1 MTGTTR
7 ILLIR
12 HGQSEWND
20 LGRWQGQADPPLTDL
35 GRAQA
40 RSAARRLGTVDAIWS
55 SDLQRAAE
63 TAAIIGA
70 ELGVGPVVMDEDLR
84 ERHAGEW
91 QGLTR
96 AEIEERYPGWLSPSE
111 GTEPRRPPGWEAD
124 PELAV
129 RVHRVLRRIHDEV
142 GPGEVLAVA
151 HAGLLYT
158 VERQLGSDGSRLGNL
173 EGRWVD
179 LLDDH
184 GTLARSARLGDR
196 VTLLDPDELT
206 VPNQI

>member
-12 HGQSEWND
+12 HGQSEWNL

-40 RSAARRLGTVDAIWS
+40 RSAARRLGVVDAIWS

-63 TAAIIGA
+63 TATIISG
-70 ELGVGPVVMDEDLR
+70 ELGVGPVVLDEDLR
-84 ERHAGEW
+84 ERQAGEW
-91 QGLTR
+91 EGLTR
-96 AEIEERYPGWLSPSE
+96 DEIEDRYPGWLSPPDGSA
-111 GTEPRRPPGWEAD
+111 PRRPPGWESD
-124 PELAV
+124 DLLAA
-129 RVHRVLRRIHDEV
+129 RVHRALRSIHDAV

-158 VERQLGSDGSRLGNL
+158 VERELGSDGSRLGNL

-179 LLDDH
+179 LLDDQ

-196 VTLLDPDELT
+196 VTLSL
-206 VPNQI
+206 IHI

>member
-12 HGQSEWND
+12 HGQSEWNL

-40 RSAARRLGTVDAIWS
+40 RSASRRLGALDAIWS

-63 TAAIIGA
+63 TATIISA
-70 ELGVGPVVMDEDLR
+70 ELGVGPVVLDEDLR

-96 AEIEERYPGWLSPSE
+96 DEIEEQYPGWLSPPDGSR
-111 GTEPRRPPGWEAD
+111 PRRPPSWEPD
-124 PELAV
+124 EDLAA
-129 RVHRVLRRIHDEV
+129 RVHRTLRRIHDAV

-158 VERQLGSDGSRLGNL
+158 VERELGADGSRLGNL
-173 EGRWVD
+173 EGRWLD

>member
-12 HGQSEWND
+12 HGQSEWNL

-35 GRAQA
+35 GRTQA
-40 RSAARRLGTVDAIWS
+40 HSAARRLGTVDAIWS

-63 TAAIIGA
+63 TATIISG
-70 ELGVGPVVMDEDLR
+70 ELGVGPVVLDDDLR
-84 ERHAGEW
+84 ERQAGEW
-91 QGLTR
+91 EGLTR
-96 AEIEERYPGWLSPSE
+96 DEIEVSYPGWLNPPD
-111 GTEPRRPPGWEAD
+111 GGPPRRPPGWESD
-124 PELAV
+124 DDLAT
-129 RVHRVLRRIHDEV
+129 RVHVALRRIHDAV

-158 VERQLGSDGSRLGNL
+158 LERELGADGSRLGNL

-179 LLDDH
+179 LLDDK

-206 VPNQI
+206 IPNQI